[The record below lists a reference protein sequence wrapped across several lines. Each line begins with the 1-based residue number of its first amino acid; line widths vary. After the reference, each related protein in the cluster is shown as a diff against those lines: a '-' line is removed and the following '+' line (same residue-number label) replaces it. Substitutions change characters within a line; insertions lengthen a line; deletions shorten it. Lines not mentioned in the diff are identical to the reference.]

1 MDDITITTYKYLP
14 DTVFVSTCGVCIN
27 CDKVK
32 EFKTQI
38 VCYHDKWIVARIR
51 KVNKEVRR
59 EEK

>member
-27 CDKVK
+27 CDQVK

-38 VCYHDKWIVARIR
+38 VCYNDNRIVARIR
-51 KVNKEVRR
+51 KVNKEIRR